1 MKSTPKENL
10 PANLRKELKA
20 SPGVQALW
28 KNLTPIARRD
38 FISWIESAKL
48 EETRNK
54 RAATAISMLKAGK
67 RRPCCYALVPMGLY
81 KSLDALPKAKSAW
94 KSLTPDEKRDFNDW
108 IGAAKDPGQRQQRIE
123 KTCALLLQGKHTPPA
138 R

>member
-1 MKSTPKENL
+1 MSATKEIV
-10 PANLRKELKA
+10 PANLRKELNS
-20 SPGVQALW
+20 SPGAQALW

-38 FISWIESAKL
+38 FISWIQSAKL

-54 RAATAISMLKAGK
+54 RAKATPSMLKAGK

-81 KSLDALPKAKSAW
+81 KSLDALPKAKTAW
-94 KSLTPDEKRDFNDW
+94 KALTPDERRDFNDW
-108 IGAAKDPGQRQQRIE
+108 IGSAKEPELRQQRIE
-123 KTCALLLQGKHTPPA
+123 KTCALLLQGKKSPRT